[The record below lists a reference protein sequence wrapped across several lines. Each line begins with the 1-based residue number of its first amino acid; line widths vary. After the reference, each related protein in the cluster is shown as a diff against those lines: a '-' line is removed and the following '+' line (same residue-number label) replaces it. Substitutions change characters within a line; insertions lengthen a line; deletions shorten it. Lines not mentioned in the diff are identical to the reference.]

1 MSLPFLPLRPTG
13 MAGTNQAESGPSNFP
28 VDPPTPAAAA
38 AMDEA
43 LGANEIVA
51 LIMTNLRA
59 GDEDEAIEQAC
70 NAVATWLSLNKQH
83 DGIAKNDEDMWE
95 MLMQNIF
102 PDAPGPT
109 MHSFYNP
116 ESAMPTSNKEWFYA
130 MCKRHQLWLDAERR
144 YEALKDQLQAAR
156 RRESDAEWGLW
167 RFHGAYQAEELSTDP
182 KLHRLWKKIER
193 KLDRATYDRHQLEKE
208 MTWFE
213 THDLLDARERMKKW
227 DVVPR
232 SLRLQ
237 RQGALPPERPESPLR
252 PDDSSSS
259 SDDDDDDNN
268 NDAMQED

>member
-1 MSLPFLPLRPTG
+1 MSLPFLPLCPTG

-28 VDPPTPAAAA
+28 VDPPTPAAAV
-38 AMDEA
+38 AMDAA

-109 MHSFYNP
+109 MHSYHNP
-116 ESAMPTSNKEWFYA
+116 ESALPQSYKEWFYA
-130 MCKRHQLWLDAERR
+130 MCYRHKLWLAAEQHYEELKDRLRAAQRAER
-144 YEALKDQLQAAR
+144 
-156 RRESDAEWGLW
+156 DAEWGLW
-167 RFHGAYQAEELSTDP
+167 RFQGAYQTEELSTDP

-213 THDLLDARERMKKW
+213 THDLLDARERMKTW
-227 DVVPR
+227 HVVPR
-232 SLRLQ
+232 ALRLQ
-237 RQGALPPERPESPLR
+237 RQHTVEPERPESPLR

-259 SDDDDDDNN
+259 SSDDNDDDD
-268 NDAMQED
+268 AMWLD